1 MTRALGMEVPIS
13 MASASRLPSSM
24 TVRARKGRPSY
35 RASTIKS
42 RAHVSFRRAG
52 ATSGCRRR
60 AGTRRFIRRSKFRR
74 SAQYT
79 IETLPEPPATM
90 ASHDGVQR
98 GDHVAIPPQPRPR
111 RPVVRRPRQPHG
123 LAGAPHRD
131 PVLLHQHRQDFPFRG
146 RRHRFRLR
154 TSLIAAFSRARSA
167 YIRLSLAFSASS
179 SFSRFSSATEA
190 PAYFARH
197 WKYVALLM
205 LCWRKISA
213 IGTPA
218 SPCFRIS
225 TIWLSVN
232 RDFRMGISLAPES
245 LPSHGLPDGEAYGS
259 T

>member
-1 MTRALGMEVPIS
+1 MHALMVPAIPRAPE
-13 MASASRLPSSM
+13 
-24 TVRARKGRPSY
+24 
-35 RASTIKS
+35 
-42 RAHVSFRRAG
+42 
-52 ATSGCRRR
+52 
-60 AGTRRFIRRSKFRR
+60 
-74 SAQYT
+74 T

-154 TSLIAAFSRARSA
+154 TSLIAAFSSARSA

-179 SFSRFSSATEA
+179 SFSRFNSPTDA

-205 LCWRKISA
+205 LCWRRISA

-218 SPCFRIS
+218 SPCFKIS

-232 RDFRMGISLAPES
+232 RDFRMGASLAPES
-245 LPSHGLPDGEAYGS
+245 LPSKCLPKREAYAYS
-259 T
+259 TVLGDPWDTGRGPGAGRCACAAGRASAAAARRA